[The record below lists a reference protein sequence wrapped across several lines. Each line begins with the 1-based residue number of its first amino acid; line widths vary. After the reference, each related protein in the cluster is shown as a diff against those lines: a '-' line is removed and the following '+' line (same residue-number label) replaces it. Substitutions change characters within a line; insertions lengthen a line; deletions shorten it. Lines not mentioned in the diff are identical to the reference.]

1 MFRRRDAEVF
11 VQRRASVKTRLNI
24 RLHISPMRVA
34 LATVVALLLLNFMDE
49 HFNDARYTRAA
60 MAMLSRIA
68 SSFG

>member
-1 MFRRRDAEVF
+1 MRKVF

>member
-49 HFNDARYTRAA
+49 HFNDAHYTRAA

>member
-1 MFRRRDAEVF
+1 MFLRRDAEVF

>member
-1 MFRRRDAEVF
+1 MFLRRDAEIF